1 MKAEYLIKIILPTF
15 IIFAVLVWLTAAHV
29 ISGWLMYLLWVLGF
43 VCANQWVTRV
53 TAKRSYHR
61 LRKQREEEAKQRKN
75 E

>member
-15 IIFAVLVWLTAAHV
+15 VIFAVLVWLTATHV
-29 ISGWLMYLLWVLGF
+29 ISGWLMYLLWVVSF
-43 VCANQWVTRV
+43 VGANLWVTRV

-61 LRKQREEEAKQRKN
+61 LRKQREKEAEQRKN

>member
-15 IIFAVLVWLTAAHV
+15 VIFAVLVWLTIAHV
-29 ISGWLMYLLWVLGF
+29 ISGWLMYLLWVVGF
-43 VCANQWVTRV
+43 VCANLWVTRV

-61 LRKQREEEAKQRKN
+61 LKKQREEEAKQRKN

>member
-29 ISGWLMYLLWVLGF
+29 IFGWLMYLLWVLGF
-43 VCANQWVTRV
+43 VCANLWVTRV